1 MADGKKDDQDRISLN
16 LARYIV
22 SPAVLQT
29 LRAEGGAE
37 ESPAEPRA
45 PTIVELNINYPGGVK
60 GASEEAVA
68 WLRDE
73 GVDPADID
81 AGSSIYNVFANL
93 AERQLHAIEE
103 RVRAARPTPIFRIW
117 PDDELKP
124 LMNRSVRTIKG
135 DACFTV
141 YRSSGEE
148 IVWAVADSG
157 VDERHLHFQRHAT
170 TMLEEGLSHRDFTGS
185 VQGVGKALEDAY
197 GHGTHVAG
205 IIAGETRLVDER
217 PADGATVSRV
227 DVAGKPE
234 EVQARRL
241 VARRASEKGVVAD
254 ARGLPGSLTGVA
266 PLAKI
271 MSLKVLDDK
280 GNGRASNLIAALE
293 YLEEVNTHGRLIRVH
308 GVNLSVGYSFD
319 AELFAAGH
327 SPLCTAVNR
336 LARSGVVV
344 VAAAGNDGAAL
355 LTPEGRTTGKRIGLD
370 QSINDPGNAE
380 MAITVGATHGEEPH
394 RYGVSY
400 FSSRGPTAD
409 GRMKPDL
416 VAPGEQILSCVP
428 RGSIKAADLLER
440 LEDASALPANAAIYR
455 ELSGTSMA
463 APHVSGAI
471 AALLSVRREFRG
483 ETEKVKDIF
492 VRSCTDLKRKADFQ
506 GAGLIDLMRAM
517 QSV

>member
-1 MADGKKDDQDRISLN
+1 MPEQRDDQKRITDN
-16 LARYIV
+16 LARYVV
-22 SPAVLQT
+22 SPAI
-29 LRAEGGAE
+29 LRSLADDGR
-37 ESPAEPRA
+37 ESQVPAA
-45 PTIVELNINYPGGVK
+45 PTIVELNVNYPAGIKEAQRVAAQWLGEAGV
-60 GASEEAVA
+60 EAD
-68 WLRDE
+68 R
-73 GVDPADID
+73 ID
-81 AGSSIYNVFANL
+81 TQRSSYNVFAHL
-93 AERQLHAIEE
+93 TEPQLHAIEE
-103 RVRAARPTPIFRIW
+103 KVRTTYPSPIFRIW

-141 YRSSGEE
+141 YKSSGEE

-157 VDERHLHFQRHAT
+157 VDAGHLHFQRHAT
-170 TMLEEGLSHRDFTGS
+170 TDLPEGLKHRDFTDAS
-185 VQGVGKALEDAY
+185 LDVGKALEDGY

-205 IIAGETRLVDER
+205 IIAGETRLSEER
-217 PADGATVSRV
+217 PPQGIPTQGVLPDKRGSL
-227 DVAGKPE
+227 VAKRLA
-234 EVQARRL
+234 ARR
-241 VARRASEKGVVAD
+241 VSEKREVVAD
-254 ARGLPGSLTGVA
+254 VENLPGSLTGVA

-308 GVNLSVGYSFD
+308 GINLSVGYTFD

-355 LTPEGRTTGKRIGLD
+355 LTPEGRTAGKRIGLD

-428 RGSIKAADLLER
+428 RASIKADDLLSR
-440 LEDASALPANAAIYR
+440 LEDASKLPDDAALYR

-483 ETEKVKDIF
+483 ETEKVKAIF
-492 VRSCTDLKRKADFQ
+492 VNSCTDLKRKADFQ
-506 GAGLIDLMRAM
+506 GAGLVDLMRAM
-517 QSV
+517 QSI

>member
-1 MADGKKDDQDRISLN
+1 MPEKMGADDQDRITLN
-16 LARYIV
+16 LARYVV
-22 SPAVLQT
+22 SPAIMQALQT
-29 LRAEGGAE
+29 ERGGKEDAAT
-37 ESPAEPRA
+37 PTA
-45 PTIVELNINYPGGVK
+45 PTIVELNVNYPAGIAEAQRVAAEWLAEQ
-60 GASEEAVA
+60 GAPPE
-68 WLRDE
+68 
-73 GVDPADID
+73 DID
-81 AGSSIYNVFANL
+81 TRRSIYNVFAAL
-93 AERQLHAIEE
+93 SEKQLHAIEDK
-103 RVRAARPTPIFRIW
+103 VRTTSPSPIFRIW
-117 PDDELKP
+117 PDEELKP

-141 YRSSGEE
+141 YKSSGEE

-157 VDERHLHFQRHAT
+157 VDAGHLHFQRHQT
-170 TMLEEGLSHRDFTGS
+170 TVLDAGLKHRDFTDANLE
-185 VQGVGKALEDAY
+185 QGKALEDAY

-205 IIAGETRLVDER
+205 IIAGETRLKEER
-217 PADGATVSRV
+217 PREGPTTGMLQDK
-227 DVAGKPE
+227 AGPE
-234 EVQARRL
+234 ALRL
-241 VARRASEKGVVAD
+241 VARRVSEKRDVVAEVQN
-254 ARGLPGSLTGVA
+254 LPGSLTGVA

-271 MSLKVLDDK
+271 MSLKVLDDA
-280 GNGRASNLIAALE
+280 GNGRASNLISALE

-308 GVNLSVGYSFD
+308 GVNLSVGYAFD

-355 LTPEGRTTGKRIGLD
+355 LTPEGRTSGKRIGLD

-428 RGSIKAADLLER
+428 RGSVKAGDLLDR
-440 LEDASALPANAAIYR
+440 MEDESALPEDAALYR

-483 ETEKVKDIF
+483 ETEKVKQIF
-492 VRSCTDLKRKADFQ
+492 VNSCTDLKRKVDFQ

-517 QSV
+517 QSI